1 MRAKRA
7 TFTGVA
13 LPLAF
18 LLPQLAI
25 TAVFFLWP
33 AWQALVTSLYQED
46 PFGLSSRFA
55 GLLNFERLFADPLY
69 LNSLV
74 LTLVFS
80 FAVAVLAI
88 VPALVLAFMAD
99 HVIRGARLY
108 RTLLV
113 WPYAIAPAVAGVL
126 WWFLFNPSIGVVA
139 YVLRRLG
146 YAWDHH
152 IHGGDA
158 LALVVIASAYKQIS
172 YNFLFFLAGLQ
183 AVPRS
188 LHEAAA
194 LDGAGPV
201 RRFVAVSLPLLMPT
215 TFFLL
220 VVDLIYAFFDTF
232 GVVAAT
238 TRGGPGQDTTILVY
252 KVFRDGF
259 EAQDFGGS
267 AAQSVIL
274 MLIVM
279 GLTVLQFR
287 FIERRI
293 AY

>member
-7 TFTGVA
+7 TFTGIALPVA
-13 LPLAF
+13 L

-46 PFGLSSRFA
+46 PFGLSSRFT
-55 GLLNFERLFADPLY
+55 GLANFERLFADPLY

-80 FAVAVLAI
+80 FAVAVLALA
-88 VPALVLAFMAD
+88 PALLLAFMAD

-126 WWFLFNPSIGVVA
+126 WWFLFNPSIGAVA
-139 YVLRRLG
+139 YALHRLG
-146 YAWDHH
+146 YAWNHQLD
-152 IHGGDA
+152 GADA

-194 LDGAGPV
+194 LDGAGPI

-238 TRGGPGQDTTILVY
+238 TRGGPGQSTTILVY

>member
-1 MRAKRA
+1 MRTKRA
-7 TFTGVA
+7 TFRGVA
-13 LPLAF
+13 LPLVF
-18 LLPQLAI
+18 LAPQLAI

-33 AWQALVTSLYQED
+33 AGQALLTSLYQED

-55 GLLNFERLFADPLY
+55 GLANFERLFADPSYVDALA
-69 LNSLV
+69 V
-74 LTLVFS
+74 TFVFS
-80 FAVAVLAI
+80 ISVTALAMSS
-88 VPALVLAFMAD
+88 ALLFAFMAD
-99 HVIRGARLY
+99 HVIRGTTTY

-126 WWFLFNPSIGVVA
+126 WWFLFNPSIGIVA
-139 YVLRRLG
+139 YALRRMG
-146 YAWDHH
+146 YGWNHMLDAR
-152 IHGGDA
+152 DA
-158 LALVVIASAYKQIS
+158 LILITVAAAWKQLS

-183 AVPRS
+183 AIPRS

-194 LDGAGPV
+194 IDGAGPV
-201 RRFVAVSLPLLMPT
+201 RRFVSVSLPLLMPT

-220 VVDLIYAFFDTF
+220 VVDLVYAFFDTF
-232 GVVAAT
+232 GIVHAT
-238 TRGGPGQDTTILVY
+238 TRGGPGQATSILVY
-252 KVFRDGF
+252 KVFHDGF

-274 MLIVM
+274 MLIVIL
-279 GLTVLQFR
+279 LTVLQFR